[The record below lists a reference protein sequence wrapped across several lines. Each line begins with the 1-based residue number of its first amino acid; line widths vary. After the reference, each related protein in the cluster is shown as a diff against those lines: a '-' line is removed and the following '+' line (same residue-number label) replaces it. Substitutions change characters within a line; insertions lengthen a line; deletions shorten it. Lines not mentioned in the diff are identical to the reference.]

1 MGRSDF
7 EKDIQRKLREREIV
21 PSEKAWKKLN
31 SQLPKE
37 KAKKGVTW
45 YWVAA
50 AVIILIS
57 AGVFMNNDKNE
68 LEKPAVVNT
77 GKESEK
83 TIQQTPSPKIKED
96 VIVNEIQDP
105 LRKTEENKIIPEI
118 SNSVVVAQEIEKE
131 IEIPEEPEVVTIEDK
146 KVTEVVSYL
155 EALQSSG
162 KEITEAMVDSLLIQA
177 QRELALER
185 TFKDSTGK
193 VDAMALL
200 NEVEEELDKSFK
212 DKLFKALEGG
222 FIVIKTAVAD
232 RN

>member
-1 MGRSDF
+1 MGLSDF

-21 PSEKAWKKLN
+21 PSEKAWEKLN
-31 SQLPKE
+31 SQLPQE
-37 KAKKGVTW
+37 KAKKSVTW

-57 AGVFMNNDKNE
+57 VGVFINNDKNE
-68 LEKPAVVNT
+68 SQKPAVVNT
-77 GKESEK
+77 EKENRK
-83 TIQQTPSPKIKED
+83 TIQLTPSQEIKED
-96 VIVNEIQDP
+96 VIVRNEVLGPLRQTEEKRNTPEPKRVTDIQEIKNEI
-105 LRKTEENKIIPEI
+105 E
-118 SNSVVVAQEIEKE
+118 
-131 IEIPEEPEVVTIEDK
+131 PEELVVEAIEDK
-146 KVTEVVSYL
+146 KVTEVVSHL
-155 EALQSSG
+155 ETLQSLG

-185 TFKDSTGK
+185 TFNEPTGK

-200 NEVEEELDKSFK
+200 NEVENELDKSFR
-212 DKLFKALEGG
+212 DKVFEALEGG

>member
-21 PSEKAWKKLN
+21 PSDKAWEKLN
-31 SQLPKE
+31 SQLPQE
-37 KAKKGVTW
+37 KAKKATTW

-57 AGVFMNNDKNE
+57 IDFLINNTKNE
-68 LEKPAVVNT
+68 LREPAVVNT
-77 GKESEK
+77 EKENLE
-83 TIQQTPSPKIKED
+83 TTQQAPSPEIKED
-96 VIVNEIQDP
+96 AIVNEIEEP
-105 LRKTEENKIIPEI
+105 LHQMEEDKIITGSGNP
-118 SNSVVVAQEIEKE
+118 VVATQEVESE
-131 IEIPEEPEVVTIEDK
+131 IEIPQESVVETIEEK
-146 KVTEVVSYL
+146 KVTEVVSHL
-155 EALQSSG
+155 ETLQNSG

-185 TFKDSTGK
+185 TFNDATGK

-200 NEVEEELDKSFK
+200 NEVEKDLDKSFK
-212 DKLFKALEGG
+212 DKVFEALGDS